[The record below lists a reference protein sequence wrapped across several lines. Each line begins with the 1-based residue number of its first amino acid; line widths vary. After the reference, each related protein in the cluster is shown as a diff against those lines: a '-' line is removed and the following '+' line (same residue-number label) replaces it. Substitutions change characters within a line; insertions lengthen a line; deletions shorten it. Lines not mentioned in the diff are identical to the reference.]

1 MILKNGSTGSN
12 VKLLQEFL
20 NIQADGIFGKGTTKS
35 VKEFQ
40 NTNGLTADGY
50 R

>member
-20 NIQADGIFGKGTTKS
+20 NIQADVSDI
-35 VKEFQ
+35 V
-40 NTNGLTADGY
+40 NTY
-50 R
+50 RILLRL